1 VRCAVAILRR
11 YRRDVRKTLKEVEEG
26 ILKKPR
32 RSLLE
37 EYVDQ
42 RISVVALKFAE
53 LAGKKFRLQRTKK
66 QSLNVFWVIRL
77 STPSM

>member
-1 VRCAVAILRR
+1 VAILRR
-11 YRRDVRKTLKEVEEG
+11 FRRNVRKTLKQVEGE

-32 RSLLE
+32 RSLSE

-42 RISVVALKFAE
+42 RISGVALKFAG
-53 LAGKKFRLQRTKK
+53 LAVKKFRLQWTKR
-66 QSLNVFWVIRL
+66 QSLSVFWVIRL